1 MIGDDEVIYSEYGST
16 RHGSMAG
23 SNLVTAQDRG
33 LQHYIC
39 IPLYP
44 TISILHPPPGIRRQ
58 TGPRQDQTRLLGRG
72 VNKINHRLQV
82 NKIILQHEMQVFD
95 Q

>member
-16 RHGSMAG
+16 RHGAMAG

-44 TISILHPPPGIRRQ
+44 TISILHPPSWYQETDRTQ
-58 TGPRQDQTRLLGRG
+58 ALLGMG

-82 NKIILQHEMQVFD
+82 NKVILQHEMQVFD

>member
-16 RHGSMAG
+16 RHGAMAG

-44 TISILHPPPGIRRQ
+44 TISILHPPPGMETDRTQARS
-58 TGPRQDQTRLLGRG
+58 
-72 VNKINHRLQV
+72 NKIAGEGCKQ
-82 NKIILQHEMQVFD
+82 NKS
-95 Q
+95 